1 MNSIKKIFVTVVL
14 TIMVLMTVTATMFY
28 YVKKNPDSSTA
39 YLIRKI
45 QIITINYLHLAMW
58 LEYERWT
65 SHRIIVDMSDLEK
78 IKIKEVKPLN
88 LIKNDLLKISKNIVV
103 NTFDPI
109 FYKNGFAYERCY
121 FDEKQNNL
129 CDNVFVPNNSKT
141 FNRLNP
147 DCKTSYP
154 ISFTLGQ
161 KTYWMFEEYFCGKG
175 LYLYNLKDKRFEVAG
190 KITDMNVFD
199 ATPLVVDE
207 KVYIFATN
215 PEKGLMMWKMQ
226 LIDDKFIAELDNRSP
241 LSNNKNSN
249 RFGGNIFKIDNNYYG
264 VLMNNELV
272 YGKSLNLHR
281 LDNLDGTGKILTKIN
296 ENLLPDLF
304 VDKYH
309 TFSLGN
315 CDKNM
320 ICEALIDIATKK
332 RQPFHKTKYHH

>member
-1 MNSIKKIFVTVVL
+1 MNFKKKIFVTIIL
-14 TIMVLMTVTATMFY
+14 TIMVLMTITVTIFVY
-28 YVKKNPDSSTA
+28 SKKNPDSSAA

-58 LEYERWT
+58 FEYDEWT
-65 SHRIIVDMSDLEK
+65 SHKVIVDMSDLEK
-78 IKIKEVKPLN
+78 IKIKKIYSLDLFET
-88 LIKNDLLKISKNIVV
+88 DLLNISNNIVV
-103 NTFDPI
+103 DTFDPI
-109 FYKNGFAYERCY
+109 FYKDGFAYERCY
-121 FDEKQNNL
+121 FDKKQNHL
-129 CDNVFVPNNSKT
+129 CDNVIVPNNGKA

-154 ISFTLGQ
+154 ISFLLGQ
-161 KTYWMFEEYFCGKG
+161 KTYWMFEEYSCGKG
-175 LYLYNLKDKRFEVAG
+175 LYLYSLKENKFEVTD

-199 ATPLVVDE
+199 PTPLVVDE
-207 KVYIFATN
+207 KVYIFGTN

-226 LIDDKFIAELDNRSP
+226 LINDKFIVELDNRSP

-264 VLMNNELV
+264 VLMNNELA

-281 LDNLDGTGKILTKIN
+281 LDNLDNTGKILTKIN
-296 ENLLPDLF
+296 KNLLPDLV

-315 CDKNM
+315 CDKKM
-320 ICEALIDIATKK
+320 VCEALIDLSIRKK
-332 RQPFHKTKYHH
+332 QSFHSSKYHH